1 MSLTTPPNTHNLAAD
16 IRELE
21 DRYYRLAD
29 LCERLDTA
37 VQALRSDFDKRLS
50 TAHMLGKLSDD
61 LYSATEIAERMH
73 LSRARLYQ
81 LIAKGGTPAPRIKS
95 PIALYHISDWLVWD
109 DERMRRKRV
118 KSEDTVTEE

>member
-1 MSLTTPPNTHNLAAD
+1 MPMTTPPNTHNLAAD

-37 VQALRSDFDKRLS
+37 VQALRSEFDQRLS

-61 LYSATEIAERMH
+61 LYSATEIAERLH

-81 LIAKGGTPAPRIKS
+81 LMAKGGTPAPRIKS

-118 KSEDTVTEE
+118 KSENELTA